1 VGEIIAKG
9 AKSTV
14 VLEGSEK
21 GFATTRFDA
30 LLNWAKKYSLFQ
42 YPFVTACCAM
52 EFMALASPRFDMA
65 RFGAEAPRFSPR
77 QSDLLWVV
85 GTISQ
90 RQAPMLQR
98 VWEQM
103 ADPKYVLAFGTCAS
117 CGGFYDNYTTLA
129 GIDKVV
135 PVDVYVPGCPPRPE
149 SVIDGLLLLQDKIQ
163 SGSRTPGVVKPRT
176 DPVARVE
183 RLVQLGHGVR
193 RLDGAP
199 ENRVRRLDGA
209 PENRVRRLDGAPE
222 NRERR

>member
-1 VGEIIAKG
+1 MGEITQPPT
-9 AKSTV
+9 SSPRTMV
-14 VLEGSEK
+14 FEGSEQ
-21 GFATTRFDA
+21 GFATTRFED
-30 LLNWAKKYSLFQ
+30 LLNWARKYSLFQ

-85 GTISQ
+85 GTITQ
-90 RQAPMLQR
+90 RQAPILKR
-98 VWEQM
+98 VYDQM

-149 SVIDGLLLLQDKIQ
+149 GVIDGLLLLQDKIAR
-163 SGSRTPGVVKPRT
+163 GDRTARIVKPRQN
-176 DPVARVE
+176 PVDKVE
-183 RLVQLGHGVR
+183 KLVRLRMANPDDLGQ
-193 RLDGAP
+193 A
-199 ENRVRRLDGA
+199 
-209 PENRVRRLDGAPE
+209 
-222 NRERR
+222 